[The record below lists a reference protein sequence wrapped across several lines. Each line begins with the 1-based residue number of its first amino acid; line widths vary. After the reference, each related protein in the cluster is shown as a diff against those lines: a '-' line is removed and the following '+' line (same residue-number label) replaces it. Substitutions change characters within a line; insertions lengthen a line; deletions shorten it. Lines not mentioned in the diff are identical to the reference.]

1 MDARREIKISPPMA
15 AQHVLGAACDS
26 LTAVEQ
32 QVLEQQGSAG
42 VRLGKQA
49 APWSTIRSPPT

>member
-1 MDARREIKISPPMA
+1 MDAARREIKTSPPMA

-32 QVLEQQGSAG
+32 YVLEQQGSA
-42 VRLGKQA
+42 VRRLAGDE
-49 APWSTIRSPPT
+49 TR